1 MKHSFAT
8 TGLSESML
16 TLVEQLHFKQPTD
29 IQTQAIPEIINRR
42 NIVGESQTGSGKTH
56 AYLLPLLDKMN
67 RDEQEAQIVIT
78 APTRELAIQI
88 HEEVKQIV
96 HHLAEEDII
105 KPRLV
110 IGGLDRKRMMK
121 QLQNKPQIIIGTP
134 GRILDM
140 VHEGVLSIY
149 HASAFVIDEADLMVE
164 LNFLEPIDEL
174 LVRAKQDIQVLV
186 FSATIPQQLNPFFKK
201 YLGQPKHIKIEDS
214 ITPDA
219 MSHHMI
225 ALKHKSLS
233 EKIAQISE
241 VIQPYVALIFVNSKE
256 TADQLRDDLQAKG
269 IHAGLLHGGLTSR
282 ERTRTVKAINEL
294 KYEYI
299 VATDLASRG
308 IDIKGT
314 SHVIN
319 AELPKEIDFYIH
331 RSGRTARAGLS
342 GSVFSLYTE
351 EDTSFIQLLE
361 KKGFPLQFNDVQKA
375 ELVEAKRLDKRAARK
390 PAETSLDREAWQYV
404 KKPKKVKPGYKKRMK
419 QKQERVKSQLKKKK
433 K

>member
-1 MKHSFAT
+1 
-8 TGLSESML
+8 ML
-16 TLVEQLHFKQPTD
+16 TLVDQLHFKQPTD
-29 IQTQAIPEIINRR
+29 IQTQAIPDIINDK
-42 NIVGESQTGSGKTH
+42 NIIGESQTGSGKTH
-56 AYLLPLLDKMN
+56 AYLLPLVDKIN
-67 RDEQEAQIVIT
+67 REKQEVQVVLT

-96 HHLAEEDII
+96 RYLAEEEVI
-105 KPRLV
+105 KSRLV

-121 QLQNKPQIIIGTP
+121 QLENKPQIIIGTP

-149 HASAFVIDEADLMVE
+149 QASSFVIDEADLMVE
-164 LNFLEPIDEL
+164 LNFLESIDEL
-174 LVRAKQDIQVLV
+174 LVRAKTDIQILV
-186 FSATIPQQLNPFFKK
+186 FSATIPQQLKPFFKK
-201 YLGQPKHIKIEDS
+201 YLDQPQHIKIDES
-214 ITPDA
+214 ITPDTL
-219 MSHHMI
+219 SHHMI

-233 EKIAQISE
+233 EKVAQLSE
-241 VIQPYVALIFVNSKE
+241 IIQPYVALIFVNSKE
-256 TADQLRDDLQAKG
+256 TANQLRDELQSRG
-269 IHAGLLHGGLTSR
+269 IRAGLLHGGLTSR

-319 AELPKEIDFYIH
+319 AELPKELDFYIH

-351 EDTSFIQLLE
+351 EDASFIQLLE
-361 KKGFPLQFNDVQKA
+361 TKGFPLEFNDIHKG
-375 ELVEAKRLDKRAARK
+375 ELVQAKRLNKRSSRQ
-390 PAETSLDREAWQYV
+390 PVETDMDREAWKHV
-404 KKPKKVKPGYKKRMK
+404 KKPQKVKPGYKKRMK
-419 QKQERVKSQLKKKK
+419 QEQARIKHQMKKKK

>member
-1 MKHSFAT
+1 FLQLIQTRINSYKKVGIRMKNSFTT

-16 TLVEQLHFKQPTD
+16 TLVDQLHFKQPTD
-29 IQTQAIPEIINRR
+29 IQTQAIPDIINDK
-42 NIVGESQTGSGKTH
+42 NIIGESQTGSGKTH
-56 AYLLPLLDKMN
+56 AYLLPLVDKIN
-67 RDEQEAQIVIT
+67 REKQEVQVVLT

-96 HHLAEEDII
+96 RYLAEEEVI
-105 KPRLV
+105 KSRLV

-121 QLQNKPQIIIGTP
+121 QLENKPQIIIGTP

-149 HASAFVIDEADLMVE
+149 QASSFVIDEADLMVE
-164 LNFLEPIDEL
+164 LNFLESIDEL
-174 LVRAKQDIQVLV
+174 LVRSKTDIQILV
-186 FSATIPQQLNPFFKK
+186 FSATIPQQLKPFFKK
-201 YLGQPKHIKIEDS
+201 YLDQPQHIKIDES
-214 ITPDA
+214 ITPDRLR
-219 MSHHMI
+219 HHMI

-233 EKIAQISE
+233 EKVAQLSE
-241 VIQPYVALIFVNSKE
+241 IIQPYVALIFVNSKE
-256 TADQLRDDLQAKG
+256 TANQLRDELQSRG
-269 IHAGLLHGGLTSR
+269 IRAGLLHGGLTSR

-319 AELPKEIDFYIH
+319 AELPKELDFYIH

-351 EDTSFIQLLE
+351 EDASFIQLLE
-361 KKGFPLQFNDVQKA
+361 TKGFPLEFNDIHKG
-375 ELVEAKRLDKRAARK
+375 E
-390 PAETSLDREAWQYV
+390 
-404 KKPKKVKPGYKKRMK
+404 
-419 QKQERVKSQLKKKK
+419 
-433 K
+433 